1 MTSPLRGHRAF
12 RRFWAGQAVSQFGDR
27 VSELALPLI
36 AVGALDA
43 STAQVAG
50 LTAALWAPNLA
61 AVFLGAW
68 VDGRPDQRRLL
79 VLADLVRAAALATL
93 PVAALFG
100 AVTLGQLYAV
110 AVVTGAAGVLFGNA
124 YAPFFARLVPRSAYL
139 AANSRLS
146 GTRSAAQLAGPAL
159 GGALVQAL
167 TAPVAV
173 LADAVSF
180 LVSALLVGG
189 VRTDRPPTDGADGP
203 DGADGADGP
212 DGADGADGPDGADG
226 AVLRRAREGL
236 GFVLRHPY
244 LRASLGCCTTVNFFT
259 FLGYGLTVLFA
270 GRELG
275 LSAGRIGLA
284 FGLGA
289 TGGLLGALG
298 APALSRRIG
307 AGRTIVLGAVLFPA
321 PIALLAVAGGPV
333 WARTGVLAA
342 AEFLSG
348 LGVML
353 FDVPLNAVQAAV
365 VPDRLRSRVSGAF
378 ATVNYGVRPLGALLG
393 GLLGTV
399 LGLRPALL
407 VAALGGSLAVLWLLP
422 SPVPGV
428 RAPESLVPLDLPL
441 PSGGG
446 RDGAVRAA
454 R

>member
-12 RRFWAGQAVSQFGDR
+12 RRFWAGQTVSQFGDR

-43 STAQVAG
+43 GAVQVAG

-93 PVAALFG
+93 PAAALFG

-189 VRTDRPPTDGADGP
+189 VRTDQPPPPHQVDEPGGAS
-203 DGADGADGP
+203 
-212 DGADGADGPDGADG
+212 G

-307 AGRTIVLGAVLFPA
+307 AGRTIALGAVLFPA

-333 WARTGVLAA
+333 WARTGVLVA

-393 GLLGTV
+393 GLLGAE

-407 VAALGGSLAVLWLLP
+407 VAALGGSLGVLWLLP
-422 SPVPGV
+422 SPVV
-428 RAPESLVPLDLPL
+428 RVRSPETLAPLDLPL
-441 PSGGG
+441 PSAGD

>member
-203 DGADGADGP
+203 DGADGA
-212 DGADGADGPDGADG
+212 
-226 AVLRRAREGL
+226 VLRRAREGL

-259 FLGYGLTVLFA
+259 FLGFGLTVLFA

-407 VAALGGSLAVLWLLP
+407 VAAFGGSLAVLWLLP
-422 SPVPGV
+422 SPVPRV

>member
-189 VRTDRPPTDGADGP
+189 VRTDRPPTDQPDRADGP
-203 DGADGADGP
+203 DRPDRPDGP
-212 DGADGADGPDGADG
+212 DG

-321 PIALLAVAGGPV
+321 PIALLTVAGGPV

-365 VPDRLRSRVSGAF
+365 VPDRLRSRVFGAF

-422 SPVPGV
+422 SPVPRV

-441 PSGGG
+441 PSGGR